1 MQRFFFLAT
10 LILLGW
16 LTMRLSPVLTPFL
29 LAAILAYLGNPLVSY
44 LQRHRIGRTWGTT
57 LVFLLVLI
65 VFAGTIM
72 ALLPVIRH
80 QSLLFVD
87 YLQKYTSL
95 LQSRLIPQLVAETG
109 IQLDSGT
116 ISHYATS
123 NAQKLAAWLGHGLQV
138 ALSSGS
144 GFLTGALSIIL
155 VPVLGFYLLR
165 DWPRLLARIDQW
177 IPQKQAELIRRLSR
191 DADAMLMAFLRGQLL
206 VMLALGC
213 SYALGLSII
222 GLKTAILIGLIA
234 GILSFVPYLG
244 VISGVL
250 MASLAMYVQTG
261 TFLSV
266 LWVLLVFFIGQ
277 ILESMVFTPYLVGD
291 RIGLHPV
298 AVIFAVM
305 AGGQLFGFIGL
316 LLALPVTAV
325 LVALLRHFQSWYLQ
339 SPYYLGKE

>member
-1 MQRFFFLAT
+1 MQRFFFLAI
-10 LILLGW
+10 LVLLGW
-16 LTMRLSPVLTPFL
+16 LTIRLSPVLTPFL
-29 LAAILAYLGNPLVSY
+29 LAAILAYLGNPLVTY
-44 LQRHRIGRTWGTT
+44 LQRHRIGRSWGTT
-57 LVFLLVLI
+57 LVFVIVLLM
-65 VFAGTIM
+65 FAGTLM
-72 ALLPVIRH
+72 ALLPVIKH
-80 QSLLFVD
+80 QALLFAD
-87 YLQKYTSL
+87 YLQKYAGL
-95 LQSRLIPQLVAETG
+95 LQSRLIPKLAAATG

-123 NAQKLAAWLGHGLQV
+123 NAQKLATWLGHGLQV

-144 GFLTGALSIIL
+144 GLLTGVLSIIL

-177 IPQKQAELIRRLSR
+177 IPQKHVVLVRRLSR
-191 DADAMLMAFLRGQLL
+191 DADTMLMAFLRGQLL

-213 SYALGLSII
+213 SYAFGLSII
-222 GLKTAILIGLIA
+222 GLKTAILIGLVA

-261 TFLSV
+261 TLISV
-266 LWVLLVFFIGQ
+266 LWVLLVFFVGQ

-305 AGGQLFGFIGL
+305 AGGSLFGFIGL